1 MKEKIITRRDF
12 LRVSAGTAIAATVG
26 AGILG
31 KARAEP
37 AAKVVLIRN
46 ADVLGDQGQIRE
58 EILQSML
65 DEAVKTLLGTNG
77 PLEAW
82 QKLIKSSDIVGVKS
96 NSWGKLPTPKELEMM
111 IKRRLLDVGVPDK
124 NIDIADRGVLNNPIF
139 LNATALVNV
148 RPLRT
153 HHWAGVGTCLKN
165 YIQFVPNPSAYHDEG
180 CSPLGK
186 IWTYPIVKGKTRLN
200 ILSALTPQFY
210 GRGANFFDRRYVWPY
225 KGLIVGTDP
234 VAVDAIGAHL
244 LQAKRIAFFGEDRA
258 LDVPPTHIMVADKTY
273 RLGISD
279 LSRIQL
285 IKLGWI
291 EEVLI

>member
-12 LRVSAGTAIAATVG
+12 LGVAAGTAAAATLG

-31 KARAEP
+31 EAKAEP
-37 AAKVVLIRN
+37 TATVVLIRN
-46 ADVLGDQGQIRE
+46 AEVVGSDDKIRG
-58 EILQSML
+58 EIVQSML
-65 DEAVKTLLGTNG
+65 DEAVRSLLGAKDSA
-77 PLEAW
+77 EAW
-82 QKLIKSSDIVGVKS
+82 QKLINSSDIVGIKS
-96 NSWGKLPTPKELEMM
+96 NSWSRMPTPKELEAA
-111 IKRRLLDVGVPDK
+111 IKRRVLDAGVSQTNVD
-124 NIDIADRGVLNNPIF
+124 IDDRGVRNNPVF
-139 LNATALVNV
+139 LKATALINV

-153 HHWAGVGTCLKN
+153 HHWSGVGTCLKN
-165 YIQFVPNPSAYHDEG
+165 YIMFVPDPSSYHNDG

-225 KGLIVGTDP
+225 GGLIVGTDP

-244 LQAKRIAFFGEDRA
+244 LQAKRIAYFGKDES
-258 LDVPPTHIMVADKTY
+258 LDVSPVHIVAADKTY
-273 RLGISD
+273 GLGISD

-285 IKLGWI
+285 IKLGWAD
-291 EEVLI
+291 EVLV

>member
-1 MKEKIITRRDF
+1 MEAKNITRRDF
-12 LRVSAGTAIAATVG
+12 LRVAAGTTMAAT
-26 AGILG
+26 LG
-31 KARAEP
+31 PGVLGEARAE
-37 AAKVVLIRN
+37 ATAKVVLIRN
-46 ADVLGDQGQIRE
+46 AEAVGDQGKMQM

-65 DEAVKTLLGTNG
+65 DEAVKTLLGTNK

-82 QKLIKSSDIVGVKS
+82 QKLFKPSDIVGIKS
-96 NSWGKLPTPKELEMM
+96 NSWYRLPTPKELEEA
-111 IKRRLLDVGVPDK
+111 IKRRLFDAGVARK
-124 NIDIADRGVLNNPIF
+124 NIDIDDRGVLNKPVF

-153 HHWAGVGTCLKN
+153 HHWSGVGTCLKN
-165 YIQFVPNPSAYHDEG
+165 YIQFVPDPPAYHDEG

-200 ILSALTPQFY
+200 ILSALAPQFY

-258 LDVPPTHIMVADKTY
+258 LDVPPIHIRVADKQY
-273 RLGISD
+273 HLGVSD

-285 IKLGWI
+285 IKIGWM